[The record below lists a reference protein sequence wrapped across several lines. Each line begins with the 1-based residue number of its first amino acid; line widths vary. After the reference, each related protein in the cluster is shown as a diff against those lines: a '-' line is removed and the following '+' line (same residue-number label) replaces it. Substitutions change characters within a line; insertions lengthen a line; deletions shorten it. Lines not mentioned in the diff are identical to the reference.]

1 MRKYPDLTLM
11 HQIMCNRYYE
21 ISRDDP
27 YSYERDKILDDI
39 RKIEEL
45 AEKYFGAYM
54 EDYEFVSK

>member
-45 AEKYFGAYM
+45 AEKYFDAYM